1 MEELTREYINQV
13 MYYVR
18 DDMMRIMVR
27 AMKYLPYG
35 IIAVLLVMLIFRSK
49 RATSIFLFLVYM
61 AIVGCITL
69 LSREPGSREGID
81 FALFSTLG
89 VWDRADAFVVENVLL
104 FIPIGV
110 LLPMIW
116 KRCQNVVLCLIAGGV
131 ISIMIEGS
139 QYITKRGFVQLD
151 DIVTNVMGTFIGF
164 LLFMIVKWVYIIIYQ
179 LVYLIKKI
187 FIKSK

>member
-1 MEELTREYINQV
+1 MEQLTREYINQV

-49 RATSIFLFLVYM
+49 RATSIFLFLGYM

-69 LSREPGSREGID
+69 LSRETGSREGID
-81 FALFSTLG
+81 LTLFATMG

-110 LLPMIW
+110 LLPMSW
-116 KRCQNVVLCLIAGGV
+116 KRCQNVVLCLIAGGFT
-131 ISIMIEGS
+131 SILIEGS